1 VEKNN
6 AYQKDY
12 DRFDAPGHRDD
23 SGNDGRVCQRT
34 RRRLHPM
41 QFKLLVAREM
51 HAGQLV
57 RGLVALSERRE
68 RRPDFYFVT
77 AGAAR

>member
-1 VEKNN
+1 
-6 AYQKDY
+6 
-12 DRFDAPGHRDD
+12 
-23 SGNDGRVCQRT
+23 
-34 RRRLHPM
+34 M

-57 RGLVALSERRE
+57 RSLVALDDLSERRE

-77 AGAAR
+77 AGAALNPIDLSGSRNNHWSGGKVRK